1 MTSAL
6 AAFGTL
12 LKMGNGV
19 TTTAET
25 FTTIAEVKDI
35 SGPSLSLNTVDVTA
49 HDGSGWRDFVATLLD
64 GGEVTFEVN
73 YVPTNATHNN
83 TAGLIKMM
91 TGRTLRNYQLVFPGP
106 TTWTFPAYVTGFE
119 PAAPVDGALTASVTM
134 KISGQPTLV

>member
-6 AAFGTL
+6 ASFGTL
-12 LKMGNGV
+12 LKLGNGV

-35 SGPSLSLNTVDVTA
+35 SGPGMSLNTADVTA
-49 HDGSGWRDFVATLLD
+49 HDGSGWREHVATLLD
-64 GGEVTFEVN
+64 AGEVSFDVN

-91 TGRTLRNYQLVFPGP
+91 TSRALRNYQLVFPGP
-106 TTWTFPAYVTGFE
+106 TTWTFAAFVTGFE
-119 PAAPVDGALTASVTM
+119 PGSPVDGALTASVSM
-134 KISGQPTLV
+134 RISGQPTLV